1 MSVSICTYSNVAKQ
15 GQFFSFIMYKESYLR
30 IFDFFYPKCTLNSD
44 DFFPFLFVE

>member
-1 MSVSICTYSNVAKQ
+1 MYVSICTYSNVAKQ

-30 IFDFFYPKCTLNSD
+30 IFDFFKCTLNSD